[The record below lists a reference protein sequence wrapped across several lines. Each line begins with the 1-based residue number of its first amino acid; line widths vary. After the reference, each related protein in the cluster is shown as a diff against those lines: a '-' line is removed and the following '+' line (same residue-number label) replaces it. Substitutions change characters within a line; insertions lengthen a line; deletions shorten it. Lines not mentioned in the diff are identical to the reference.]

1 MEINPLENTQAFIEE
16 YLDKGGNEQEAIA
29 ILNKL
34 LDLAVL
40 MYRKGDIKTIQ
51 QPDKMELVCQVKKG
65 SRRITLT

>member
-1 MEINPLENTQAFIEE
+1 MEINPLENTQAFIKE
-16 YLDKGGNEQEAIA
+16 YLEKGGNEQEATA